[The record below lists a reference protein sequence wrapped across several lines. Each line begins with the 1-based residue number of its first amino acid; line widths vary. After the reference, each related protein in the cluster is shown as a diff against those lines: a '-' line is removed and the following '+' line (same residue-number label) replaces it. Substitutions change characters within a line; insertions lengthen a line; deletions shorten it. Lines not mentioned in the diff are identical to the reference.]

1 MKSLK
6 KYIPVILCI
15 TVIAVLCIFYLTT
28 MSVHLKWQEQ
38 NQIFIPTSDWLG
50 TYFNK
55 PAWLGCMAAEWL
67 IQFFCYP
74 VASAL
79 ILSLSVAFA
88 AFSVF
93 IPLSRITGRPWGGA
107 ITTLIALW
115 LISTSFNE
123 MSSLPFILCVS
134 GGSLLSECKFYM
146 VVQDKK
152 RIDFSPLIIAP
163 AFWLFGV
170 GSYLTAL
177 FIALRALKTRRL
189 KGLTVVLACLLLAVV
204 TPAILA
210 SRYSL
215 RPSDAALYPG
225 VPAAALPDKERLQR
239 LAIDD
244 AYYRDDMES
253 AKRLALHADT
263 PNDVTAFYYYLASAR
278 QDSLPDNLLKYP
290 VKNLGT
296 LTSIGES
303 TPLPVINM
311 MNDLYFTLGDMT
323 YAERAAMM
331 RNVFSPRN
339 RNSRMLRR
347 LAEINLASGDTLAA
361 DKYLRILARVV
372 SQRQWSLD
380 HTPGRMSSEAEA
392 DIMKRRTC
400 VNRMPDLR
408 TGDNCR
414 FILLQLLES
423 NHNNTVALDYLL
435 CTDLLLKDIGTFKND
450 YDTYCMA
457 TGSPRYKDLYQQALM
472 IYLAGTNAPKEEWNR
487 YIRSQEQLDRFNA
500 YRLRRGDRSFADTY
514 WFYFDL
520 QQ

>member
-1 MKSLK
+1 MCVTG
-6 KYIPVILCI
+6 IV
-15 TVIAVLCIFYLTT
+15 VLFVFYLTT
-28 MSVHLKWQEQ
+28 MSAHLKWQEQ

-74 VASAL
+74 LVSAL
-79 ILSLSVAFA
+79 ILSLSIGLAAFA
-88 AFSVF
+88 VF
-93 IPLSRITGRPWGGA
+93 LPLSRITGRRWAGA
-107 ITTLIALW
+107 VATLITLW
-115 LISTSFNE
+115 LISTTFDE
-123 MSSLPFILCVS
+123 MSSLPFILCVA

-146 VVQDKK
+146 VVKDKK
-152 RIDFSPLIIAP
+152 HIDFSPLVIVP

-170 GSYLTAL
+170 GAFLTAL
-177 FIALRALKTRRL
+177 FISLRALKTRRL
-189 KGLTVVLACLLLAVV
+189 KGLPAVLVCILLAVV
-204 TPAILA
+204 TPAVLA

-215 RPSDAALYPG
+215 RSSDAAIYPG
-225 VPAAALPDKERLQR
+225 IPAPGLPDKERLQR

-244 AYYRDDMES
+244 AYYRGDLDET
-253 AKRLALHADT
+253 KRLAVHADT
-263 PNDVTAFYYYLASAR
+263 PNDVTAFYYYLASAL

-290 VKNLGT
+290 VRNLGT

-331 RNVFSPRN
+331 RNVFSPHN

-347 LAEINLASGDTLAA
+347 LAEINLVSGDTLAA
-361 DKYLRILARVV
+361 TKYLRILDRVV
-372 SQRQWSLD
+372 SQRQWSRD
-380 HTPGRMSSEAEA
+380 HTPGSMSTQAEA
-392 DIMKRRTC
+392 DVMKRRMY

-435 CTDLLLKDIGTFKND
+435 CTDLLLKDIETFKND

-457 TGSPRYKDLYQQALM
+457 TDSPRYKDLYQQALM
-472 IYLAGTNAPKEEWNR
+472 IYLAGTNAPQDEWNR
-487 YIRSQEQLDRFNA
+487 YIRSQEQLERFQA
-500 YRLRRGDRSFADTY
+500 YSMRRGNRSFADTY
-514 WFYFDL
+514 WYYFDL